1 MSLVENKFKHV
12 CIVSSGQVSWSRAPA
27 ALAFMAGVC
36 EKNQIEYNVIDLNVE
51 FLHQAG
57 KEHWYRLYSA
67 HPLDNHATLVDDV
80 LKKFFFDTIE
90 KIKLTNTDCLAIT
103 VLSFMQHRWAQQFLT
118 QLKDQAPHI
127 KTIAGGPGISSGV
140 MNSTSFGKTLVDQG
154 VLDYYVLGEGDIV
167 FDKFL
172 NGEFEQ
178 LGLNYKG
185 VDQTWQP
192 QIDNLNVL
200 PIPSYKKI
208 NLENYQYNRKVPQ
221 VIITGSRGCVRRC
234 TFCDVGHH
242 WKKFKFRTGKNIA
255 DEMLTHYLETNVT
268 DFFFNDSLIN
278 GSLKQFYN
286 LLETLNEY
294 KQTYPGL
301 SNINYEGQFII
312 RPQGQH
318 NERMYQLMSASG
330 CKTLYVGVES
340 GSEKVRDHMGK
351 KFSNADIDYHFE
363 MCEKYGISNWIL
375 IMCSYPTE
383 TQQDFEDTLDMFKR
397 NQKYLIND
405 TIIGASISFP
415 TLVLPNTPLN
425 NMAEELQIHFLDREE
440 SIQHSKLDTFDHASV
455 LFESRLN
462 PDLTVTKKYQR
473 WVDLIETAATLGY
486 RLNNTTM
493 SDVQANLDTFIKFK
507 NPNKKVWTIA
517 QAKENYYS

>member
-1 MSLVENKFKHV
+1 
-12 CIVSSGQVSWSRAPA
+12 
-27 ALAFMAGVC
+27 
-36 EKNQIEYNVIDLNVE
+36 
-51 FLHQAG
+51 
-57 KEHWYRLYSA
+57 
-67 HPLDNHATLVDDV
+67 
-80 LKKFFFDTIE
+80 
-90 KIKLTNTDCLAIT
+90 
-103 VLSFMQHRWAQQFLT
+103 
-118 QLKDQAPHI
+118 
-127 KTIAGGPGISSGV
+127 
-140 MNSTSFGKTLVDQG
+140 
-154 VLDYYVLGEGDIV
+154 
-167 FDKFL
+167 
-172 NGEFEQ
+172 
-178 LGLNYKG
+178 
-185 VDQTWQP
+185 
-192 QIDNLNVL
+192 
-200 PIPSYKKI
+200 
-208 NLENYQYNRKVPQ
+208 
-221 VIITGSRGCVRRC
+221 
-234 TFCDVGHH
+234 
-242 WKKFKFRTGKNIA
+242 
-255 DEMLTHYLETNVT
+255 
-268 DFFFNDSLIN
+268 
-278 GSLKQFYN
+278 
-286 LLETLNEY
+286 
-294 KQTYPGL
+294 
-301 SNINYEGQFII
+301 
-312 RPQGQH
+312 
-318 NERMYQLMSASG
+318 MSASG